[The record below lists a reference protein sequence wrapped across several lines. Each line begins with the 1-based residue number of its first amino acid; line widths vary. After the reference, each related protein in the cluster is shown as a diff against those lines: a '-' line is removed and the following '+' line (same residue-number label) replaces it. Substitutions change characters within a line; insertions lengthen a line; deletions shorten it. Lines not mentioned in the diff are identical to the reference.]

1 MAFLK
6 YANAAV
12 VKPAISMAGWDEV
25 RTRALTM
32 GPAFDMRK
40 AASKVVSK
48 FRPDQYLL
56 SHCTIIASVDT
67 EMANLPLGRQL
78 VDGFQ
83 IDRAYNDYLVT
94 ANTTKYIN
102 NNHDCWERK
111 LLLSCFRTFVGGEN
125 YVEHLQIP
133 ELSKGKIIDAA
144 ARDIGDSIYVDI
156 LVATD
161 LQHVPLIKAIESG
174 QLQTLSMGCQVGFTI
189 CTKCGN
195 SAVDETQLCP
205 HIRYMKGNTFLDGL
219 GRKRKIAELCGHI
232 TAEPGSVKFI
242 EASWVANPAF
252 TGAVLRNILSPGER
266 ALLNERIQVA
276 MSMPTR
282 EVDPNAM
289 VRAARLLNQV
299 HDEKVV
305 QRPFVT
311 QASAPR
317 GSYLPKGY
325 ESKVHANTA
334 HYGAP
339 TRTRPAN
346 PKFGVAQPQ
355 TYGFEVGDEY
365 QGSPDQGGGQG
376 DAPKAEENPMDKAIS
391 EMADLIREKA
401 LSKVRSEMGKED
413 VPRVDLHENRN
424 DTLIKQAVQRSPIWR
439 GIAKVVLA
447 SVKDPVRA
455 RRILVGLLLHKTG
468 GWRSVQAA
476 DDFSGA
482 EMLAISRF
490 LDRFNGTPRMAG
502 EGRVYRTVLAVG
514 GAASYGDAE
523 SYLAACRRAM
533 GRDLT
538 GTEKDALVAKGRI
551 YDLGSTQGP

>member
-32 GPAFDMRK
+32 GSAFDVRS
-40 AASKVVSK
+40 ASNAVKIK
-48 FRPDQYLL
+48 PDQFLL

-67 EMANLPLGRQL
+67 ERANLPLGRQL

-83 IDRAYNDYLVT
+83 IDRQYNDYLVT
-94 ANTTKYIN
+94 AGTTKYIN

-111 LLLSCFRTFVGGEN
+111 LLLACFRTFVGGEN

-133 ELSKGKIIDAA
+133 EMSKGKIIDAA

-161 LQHVPLIKAIESG
+161 LKHQPLIRAIESG

-195 SAVDETQLCP
+195 SAQDETQLCP
-205 HIRYMKGNTFLDGL
+205 HIRYLKGNTYIDGL
-219 GRKRKIAELCGHI
+219 GRVRKIAELCGHI

-266 ALLNERIQVA
+266 AMLKDRLQLA
-276 MSMPTR
+276 MAMPTR
-282 EVDPNAM
+282 QADPNAM
-289 VRAARLLNQV
+289 VRAAKLLQSNGETV
-299 HDEKVV
+299 IP
-305 QRPFVT
+305 RPFV
-311 QASAPR
+311 APAQGRR
-317 GSYLPKGY
+317 GEYLPPGY
-325 ESKVHANTA
+325 ENRVHASGA
-334 HYGAP
+334 EFRAP
-339 TRTRPAN
+339 TNVRPGTT
-346 PKFGVAQPQ
+346 KLGVVEPL
-355 TYGFEVGDEY
+355 TYGFDQGDDF
-365 QGSPDQGGGQG
+365 GGGQGGGQG
-376 DAPKAEENPMDKAIS
+376 QEAAPKSDENPMDKAIS
-391 EMADLIREKA
+391 EMAEMIREKA
-401 LSKVRSEMGKED
+401 LAKVRDEMGKED
-413 VPRVDLHENRN
+413 VPRVDLSENRN
-424 DTLIKQAVQRSPIWR
+424 DTLVKQAVSKSPIWK

-447 SVKDPVRA
+447 SVNDPAKA
-455 RRILVGLLLHKTG
+455 RRVLAGLMLHKAG
-468 GWRSVQAA
+468 GWRSVQA
-476 DDFSGA
+476 DGTFSGH

-490 LDRFNGTPRMAG
+490 LDRFSGTPRMAG

-514 GAASYGDAE
+514 GASSYGDVE

-551 YDLGSTQGP
+551 FDLGSV